1 MGKQIKRFTTDPHL
15 IKQTLSNYS
24 NTFVAFKELVVNSMQ
39 ASAKN
44 IKITFE
50 GDSPETVGHAIT
62 AITIWD
68 DGHGLPYS
76 EFDQSFMNIG
86 THNKKDGQGVGR
98 FAAFQLGQVMEIE
111 SAAYDPQLNKYTRIH
126 VKLDAREL
134 TKSLEQTNVEVDV
147 EESDIPIDQFYQVRI
162 TDLYN
167 NDQPCA
173 RKNKLGK
180 CFEESEFK
188 RLIFEEYAYSI
199 FEDKVSFSIND
210 ALIDKEEYIEEE
222 PTTKEVPYTDIRG
235 VEHSIIYHFY
245 RLKLSKKEISV
256 FVQSMI
262 ENAYLTLSRYAYAC
276 KWHTPDLGA
285 WFIYVNSDI
294 LNNET
299 IPDFM
304 LAELGNKEASNILA
318 NIRQTIDDFFKERNK
333 EYDTFVSKLK
343 EDEHYPYELSDGEIG
358 LSESVF
364 RKTVYLVENQ
374 EKLLEKKETV
384 RKIVYPMVRKLIEEG
399 DTRFIIE
406 KVLTLPEDKKAQL
419 YDLLQSTD
427 FEEVIR
433 FSTQVARKQRFIEF
447 LEQLTYG
454 ELSRSVKERSQ
465 LHKIVQNELW
475 IFNEAYNGTPH
486 LWSDKSLANNLIEL
500 NKLHFEYEP
509 TLEDENLI
517 EEYKDTMR
525 DITDLFFFNERIL
538 DDGRK
543 EVMIVELKAPSCAIS
558 EREIQQVKRYAQD
571 IQNMPV
577 FDKSKV
583 AYKIVLISS
592 RLTHNSELE
601 VGSYEQLYKRQ
612 GQVFSISENGSD
624 IKVFVTTWSRL
635 IGRNKRALGYLS
647 NSLTLKEKAATEIFM
662 ENYPELLVEKGS
674 AKLMPR

>member
-1 MGKQIKRFTTDPHL
+1 MGRQIKQFTTDPHL

-24 NTFVAFKELVVNSMQ
+24 NTFVAFKELVVNSIQ
-39 ASAKN
+39 ASAKTV
-44 IKITFE
+44 KISFE
-50 GDSPETVGHAIT
+50 GDSPDTVGHAIT

-76 EFDQSFMNIG
+76 EFDRSFMNIG

-98 FAAFQLGQVMEIE
+98 FAAFQLGQVMEID
-111 SAAYDPQLNKYTRIH
+111 SAAYDSQLNKYTRIH

-147 EESDIPIDQFYQVRI
+147 EESDTPIDQFYQVRI

-188 RLIFEEYAYSI
+188 RLIFEEYAFSI
-199 FEDKVSFSIND
+199 FEDKVSFFIND
-210 ALIDKEEYIEEE
+210 VLIDKEEYIEEE
-222 PTTKEVPYTDIRG
+222 PTVKEVPYTDIRG

-245 RLKLSKKEISV
+245 RLKLTKKEISV

-285 WFIYVNSDI
+285 WFIYVNSDM
-294 LNNET
+294 LNKET

-343 EDEHYPYELSDGEIG
+343 EDEHYPYELSEGEIG
-358 LSESVF
+358 LSESMF

-374 EKLLEKKETV
+374 EKLLEKKEAV

-406 KVLTLPEDKKAQL
+406 KVLSLPEDKKAQL
-419 YDLLQSTD
+419 YDLLQSAD
-427 FEEVIR
+427 LEEVIR

-486 LWSDKSLANNLIEL
+486 LWSDKSLANNLTD
-500 NKLHFEYEP
+500 LHEKYFEYVP
-509 TLEDENLI
+509 TAEDENLL

-525 DITDLFFFNERIL
+525 DITDLFFYNSKTL
-538 DDGRK
+538 LDGRR

-558 EREIQQVKRYAQD
+558 ERELGQAKRYAYD
-571 IQNMPV
+571 IHRCPV
-577 FDKSKV
+577 FNTSNIC
-583 AYKIVLISS
+583 YKIILISS
-592 RLTHNSELE
+592 KISDRAKLEINNYPNEGE
-601 VGSYEQLYKRQ
+601 VGKFGHLK
-612 GQVFSISENGSD
+612 ENGED
-624 IKVFVTTWSRL
+624 IRVYAMTWSDL
-635 IGRNKRALGYLS
+635 IERNKRSLGYLS
-647 NSLTLKEKAATEIFM
+647 NSLSLKEKAATEIFL
-662 ENYPELLVEKGS
+662 ENYPELLVEK
-674 AKLMPR
+674 AQARLIQK

>member
-1 MGKQIKRFTTDPHL
+1 MGRQIKRFTTDPHL

-24 NTFVAFKELVVNSMQ
+24 NTFVAFKELVVNSIQ
-39 ASAKN
+39 ASAKT
-44 IKITFE
+44 IRISFE
-50 GDSPETVGHAIT
+50 GDSPDTVGHAIT

-111 SAAYDPQLNKYTRIH
+111 SAAYDPHINKYTKIH
-126 VKLDAREL
+126 VRLDAREL

-147 EESDIPIDQFYQVRI
+147 EESDERINQYYQVKI
-162 TDLYN
+162 SDLYN
-167 NDQPCA
+167 NEQSCA
-173 RKNKLGK
+173 RRNRLGK
-180 CFEESEFK
+180 CFEQSEFR
-188 RLIFEEYAYSI
+188 RLIFEEYAYGI
-199 FEDKVSFSIND
+199 FDDKVSFFIND
-210 ALIDKEEYIEEE
+210 VLVDKHEYIEEE
-222 PTTKEVPYTDIRG
+222 PHSWEIPYIDIRG
-235 VEHSIIYHFY
+235 GEHTINYDFY
-245 RLKLSKKEISV
+245 RLKLAKKDISV
-256 FVQSMI
+256 LVQSKV
-262 ENAYLTLSRYAYAC
+262 ENAYLTARRYGYAC

-285 WFIYVNSDI
+285 WFIYVNSEM
-294 LNNET
+294 LNDET
-299 IPDFM
+299 IPD
-304 LAELGNKEASNILA
+304 LDLDELGNKEAAAILA

-333 EYDTFVSKLK
+333 EYDAFVTKLT
-343 EDEHYPYELSDGEIG
+343 EDEHYPYELTGEEVG
-358 LSESVF
+358 LSESMF

-374 EKLLEKKETV
+374 EKLLEKKEAV
-384 RKIVYPMVRKLIEEG
+384 RKIVYPMVRKLLEEG
-399 DTRFIIE
+399 DAQFIIDQVLSLPDE
-406 KVLTLPEDKKAQL
+406 KKKQL
-419 YDLLQSTD
+419 HDLLQTAD

-433 FSTQVARKQRFIEF
+433 FSSQVARKQQFIDF
-447 LEQLTYG
+447 LNQLTYG
-454 ELSRSVKERSQ
+454 ELSKSIKERSQ

-509 TLEDENLI
+509 TAEDENLI

-525 DITDLFFFNERIL
+525 DITDLFFFNERLL
-538 DDGRK
+538 DDGRR

-583 AYKIVLISS
+583 AYKIILISS

-601 VGSYEQLYKRQ
+601 VGSYEQVYKRP
-612 GQVFSISENGSD
+612 GQVFSITENGSD

-635 IGRNKRALGYLS
+635 IERNKRTLSYLS
-647 NSLTLKEKAATEIFM
+647 NSLTLKEKAASEIFK
-662 ENYPELLVEKGS
+662 ENYPELLVEKS
-674 AKLMPR
+674 QARLIQK